1 MSAAAVTPTPAR
13 ARRRPRLGRRLLL
26 GGQPRTVQIGA
37 AIVGALVLAAI
48 LAPLIAPY
56 DQNELDFTN
65 LLAAPSADH
74 LFGTDDTGRDVFSR
88 TLYGLRID
96 LAIVFFVTYAALPIG
111 VVAGAVAGYFGGW
124 VDAVISRVVDVMLA
138 FPFIVLVIAIV
149 AITGPGV
156 KGVLIGVPLVGWAL
170 YARLARSEMLV
181 LREQPFMLATTAL
194 GYSRRRA
201 ILRHAVPNLIRTSLI
216 YSTLDLVVNLMLLAS
231 VSYLGLGA
239 QPPNAEL
246 GSVIAQGQSNLLD
259 AWWIATLPGLV
270 LVAFG
275 VGVGLIGDGLSD
287 GKLLRRGDSA

>member
-1 MSAAAVTPTPAR
+1 MSAAAVTPAPR
-13 ARRRPRLGRRLLL
+13 SRRFPLRRLLIL
-26 GGQPRTVQIGA
+26 RGQPVTVKIGA
-37 AIVGALVLAAI
+37 TIVGILILAAI
-48 LAPLIAPY
+48 FAPLLAPY
-56 DQNELDFTN
+56 DQNELDFSAT
-65 LLAAPSADH
+65 LAAPSADH
-74 LFGTDDTGRDVFSR
+74 LFGTDDSGRDVFSR

-96 LAIVFFVTYAALPIG
+96 LAIVFFVTYVAVPIG
-111 VVAGAVAGYFGGW
+111 VIAGAVAGYFGGK
-124 VDAVISRVVDVMLA
+124 VDAVISRLADIMLA

-170 YARLARSEMLV
+170 YARLARGEMLV
-181 LREQPFMLATTAL
+181 MREQPFMLATTAL

-201 ILRHAVPNLIRTSLI
+201 ILRHAVPNLIRTSMI

-259 AWWIATLPGLV
+259 AWWVATLPGLV

-275 VGVGLIGDGLSD
+275 VGVCLIGDGLSD
-287 GKLLRRGDSA
+287 GKLTRGGRS